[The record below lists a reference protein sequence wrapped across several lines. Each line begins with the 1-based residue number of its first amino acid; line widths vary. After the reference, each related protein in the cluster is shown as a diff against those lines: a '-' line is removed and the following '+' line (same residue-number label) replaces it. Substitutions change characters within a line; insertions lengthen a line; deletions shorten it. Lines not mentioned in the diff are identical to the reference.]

1 MAKKKQTKD
10 VALSV
15 KSISMSYGKNH
26 VIDDIDLDVYSG
38 ETFGLIGLNGVGKTT
53 LIKAILGLR
62 DFDSGEISIGGL
74 NRLDIE
80 SKKKISYLPER
91 FEPPWFLK
99 GLEFIKFSMSMY
111 GVEFD
116 EERVFKYSNRLA
128 LDHKVLSNRVNT
140 YSKGMRQKLGILANI
155 LTNTS
160 LLILDEPMSGLDPRA
175 RTLVKDVLMEIK
187 AEKRTVFLSSHILSD
202 MNEICDRVA
211 VLNDK
216 KLIYTGTPKGLRDEG
231 KNDNIERAFMNL
243 IEPAKAA

>member
-1 MAKKKQTKD
+1 MAGKAKE
-10 VALSV
+10 VALSI
-15 KSISMSYGKNH
+15 KDIDMSYGDNH
-26 VIDDIDLDVYSG
+26 VIDHINLDVYRG

-62 DFDSGEISIGGL
+62 DFDSGELDIAGL

-80 SKKKISYLPER
+80 SKKRIAYLPER

-99 GLEFIKFSMSMY
+99 GIEFIKFSMSMY

-116 EERVFKYSNRLA
+116 EERVFKFSERLA
-128 LDHKVLSNRVNT
+128 LNHEVLSNRVQT

-155 LTNTS
+155 VSDTS

-175 RTLVKDVLMEIK
+175 RTLVKDVLMERK
-187 AEKRTVFLSSHILSD
+187 SENRTVFLSSHILSD

-211 VLNDK
+211 VLHDR
-216 KLIYTGTPKGLRDEG
+216 KLLFVGTPKDMRKKGGD
-231 KNDNIERAFMNL
+231 DNIERAFMNL
-243 IEPAKAA
+243 IEPDRKAA